1 MEFQKITLYMTRK
14 SPKENFTEDSIEDS
28 NKFNIR

>member
-14 SPKENFTEDSIEDS
+14 SPKENFTDCIEDS